1 MEGQKGSGHLV
12 RHNVED
18 VGLLGRH
25 GGVVVVVVV
34 VTITKK
40 DSSLDRLDET

>member
-18 VGLLGRH
+18 VGLLSRH
-25 GGVVVVVVV
+25 GGVVVVT
-34 VTITKK
+34 VTRKER
-40 DSSLDRLDET
+40 SRDRLDET